1 MAGDRNPEGRSG
13 SMAEAMA
20 LPDTTDWTVT
30 QMVLAGL
37 AIALILLVLGYA
49 AAWAWQRRRG

>member
-1 MAGDRNPEGRSG
+1 
-13 SMAEAMA
+13 MA
-20 LPDTTDWTVT
+20 LPDTTDWTVN

-37 AIALILLVLGYA
+37 AIALVLLVLGYV